1 MTTCR
6 LIGRTVLAAT
16 ALSTFS
22 IATPAAAQRVDNIV
36 AFGDSLAD
44 DGNLFQILPVVP
56 PQAAQ
61 TYPTGRFTGG
71 TNYIDTLSYLLGAPV
86 QNFAIGGAL
95 TNNTNTNGAGL
106 PGFTTEWGAFL
117 SGNTLGGAFPT
128 TSGTFDEG
136 DLVTISIGGND
147 ARTFQSGNASL
158 GIAPGTIA
166 GAPAAAAASVAAAE
180 AGMDALVAAGAPTIS
195 YLALNTA
202 FAPEVAGNATAQAI
216 RTAFADSFNAGIQ
229 DVLAGYAANGVV
241 VHYLDATMVLQQVTA
256 NLEAYGLTNAGPCPL
271 ANAQQCV
278 TDANFANNYIFYV
291 DALHPTSRTSAIL
304 AQYIATQLQA
314 PLTFK
319 APSELGL
326 DTARNFGRT
335 LSSRV
340 DLSAPRDGD
349 LAEGMKFF
357 VVGDTFSRDVKPDAR
372 GDHFDIDG
380 VGATAGVSYGFG
392 NGTVGIAGNYSKPR
406 AKFAGDVSRTEGK
419 TWQVGGF
426 AGFAIA
432 GAFAQG
438 YLGYGWDDLDIER
451 EGVVEGMRA
460 STDGSHWLAGAKA
473 GYLMP
478 LGVMRAGPV
487 VALDYAKAKVD
498 GYTESGD
505 PALTLNV
512 SSVTAKSF
520 TGGVGLELRG
530 DFDNSGVSV
539 RPFLSAMVEKEL
551 SDNPRTVR
559 FAQTT
564 APGIVNSW
572 SLGDRSKKAYGR
584 IAGGGS
590 AQILN
595 GVALNAVLSTAVG
608 RDDGNDVSGQ
618 VGLNVGF

>member
-6 LIGRTVLAAT
+6 LLGRTLLAAT
-16 ALSTFS
+16 ALSATT
-22 IATPAAAQRVDNIV
+22 IATPAAAQRVDNII

-44 DGNLFQILPVVP
+44 DGNLFQILPAIP

-61 TYPTGRFTGG
+61 TYSTGRFTGG
-71 TNYIDTLSYLLGAPV
+71 TNSIDTLSELLDVPY

-106 PGFTTEWGAFL
+106 PGFTTEWNLFL
-117 SGNTLGGAFPT
+117 TQNTLGGIFPDAGG
-128 TSGTFDEG
+128 SFDEN

-147 ARTFQSGNASL
+147 ARTFQSGNVSL

-202 FAPEVAGNATAQAI
+202 FAPEVAGDASAQAI
-216 RTAFADSFNAGIQ
+216 RTAFADNFNAGIQ
-229 DVLAGYAANGVV
+229 DVLAGYAADGVI
-241 VHYLDATMVLQQVTA
+241 VHYLDATVVLQQVSA
-256 NLEAYGLTNAGPCPL
+256 NLAAYGLTNAGPCPL
-271 ANAQQCV
+271 ASAQQCV
-278 TDANFANNYIFYV
+278 TDSNFANQYVFYV

-304 AQYIATQLQA
+304 AQYVATQLQA
-314 PLTFK
+314 PLTLK

-326 DTARNFGRT
+326 DTARQFGRT
-335 LSSRV
+335 LSTRL
-340 DLSAPRDGD
+340 DLAQPRDGD
-349 LAEGMKFF
+349 LAEGMKIFL
-357 VVGDTFSRDVKPDAR
+357 VGDTFSHDVKPDER
-372 GDHFDIDG
+372 SDQFDIDG

-392 NGTVGIAGNYSKPR
+392 NGTIGIAGNYTQPR
-406 AKFAGDVSRTEGK
+406 AKFIGDVSRTEGK

-426 AGFAIA
+426 AGYAIA

-438 YLGYGWDDLDIER
+438 YVGYGWDDLDIER

-478 LGVMRAGPV
+478 VGVMRAGPV

-498 GYTESGD
+498 GYAESGD
-505 PALTLNV
+505 AALTLDV
-512 SSVTAKSF
+512 SSVKAKSF
-520 TGGVGLELRG
+520 TGGVGLEVRG
-530 DFDNSGVSV
+530 DFDTSGVSV
-539 RPFLSAMVEKEL
+539 RPYLSAMVEKEL
-551 SDNPRTVR
+551 SDGSRTVR
-559 FAQTT
+559 FAQTS

-572 SLGDRSKKAYGR
+572 SLGERSKKAYGR
-584 IAGGGS
+584 ISGGGS
-590 AQILN
+590 AEILN
-595 GVALNAVLSTAVG
+595 GVAMNAVMSTTVG
-608 RDDGNDVSGQ
+608 RDDGNDVSAQ

>member
-1 MTTCR
+1 MTNCR
-6 LIGRTVLAAT
+6 LIGRALMAAT
-16 ALSTFS
+16 AISAAF
-22 IATPAAAQRVDNIV
+22 IAAPASAQRVDNII

-61 TYPTGRFTGG
+61 TYSTGRFTGG
-71 TNYIDTLSYLLGAPV
+71 TNYIDTLSNLLDV
-86 QNFAIGGAL
+86 SYDNFAIGGAL

-117 SGNTLGGAFPT
+117 TQNTLGGVFPNAG
-128 TSGTFDEG
+128 GTFDEN

-147 ARTFQSGNASL
+147 ARTFQSGNVSL
-158 GIAPGTIA
+158 GIAPGTLT

-202 FAPEVAGNATAQAI
+202 FAPEVAGNPSAQAL
-216 RTAFADSFNAGIQ
+216 RTAFADNFNAGIQ
-229 DVLAGYAANGVV
+229 DVLAGYAADGVI
-241 VHYLDATMVLQQVTA
+241 VHYLDATVVLQQVSA
-256 NLEAYGLTNAGPCPL
+256 NLSAYGLSNAGPCPL

-278 TDANFANNYIFYV
+278 TDSNFANQYVFYV
-291 DALHPTSRTSAIL
+291 DALHPTSRTSAII
-304 AQYIATQLQA
+304 AQYVATQLQA
-314 PLTFK
+314 PLTLK

-326 DTARNFGRT
+326 DTASNFGRT

-349 LAEGMKFF
+349 LAEGMKVFI
-357 VVGDTFSRDVKPDAR
+357 VGDTFSRDVKPDGAS
-372 GDHFDIDG
+372 DQFDIDG
-380 VGATAGVSYGFG
+380 VGATLGVSYGFG

-406 AKFAGDVSRTEGK
+406 ANFIGDVSRTESK

-426 AGFAIA
+426 GGFAIA

-438 YLGYGWDDLDIER
+438 YLGYGWNDLDIER
-451 EGVVEGMRA
+451 QGVVEGMDA

-478 LGVMRAGPV
+478 LGVLRAGPV

-512 SSVTAKSF
+512 SSSKAKSL
-520 TGGVGLELRG
+520 TAGIGLEVRG
-530 DFDNSGVSV
+530 DFDTSGVSV
-539 RPFLSAMVEKEL
+539 RPYLSAMVQKEL
-551 SDNPRTVR
+551 SDGGQTIR
-559 FAQTT
+559 FSQTS

-572 SLGDRSKKAYGR
+572 TLDDRPSKVYGR
-584 IAGGGS
+584 IAAGGS
-590 AQILN
+590 AEILN
-595 GVALNAVLSTAVG
+595 GLALNAVLATSVG
-608 RDDGNDVSGQ
+608 RDDGNDVSGH
-618 VGLNVGF
+618 VGLNFGF